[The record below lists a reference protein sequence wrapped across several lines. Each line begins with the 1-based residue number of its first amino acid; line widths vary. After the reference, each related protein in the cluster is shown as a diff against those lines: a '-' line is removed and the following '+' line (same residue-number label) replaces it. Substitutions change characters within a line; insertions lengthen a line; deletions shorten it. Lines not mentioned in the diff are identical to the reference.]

1 VTNACFAN
9 GSRTPAV
16 CPPPMHNRFESVHQ
30 LYNAHTHPHGIAHK
44 PATPKSRI
52 VAIISTTKRP
62 LHSRLCMAASQLKTN
77 RTKPTLYRYKL
88 HTRTHTAQLTS
99 HWAKSNTP
107 LINIFPTADVAPK
120 SRRIF
125 ACPFQLPIN
134 LQPPEKGTSDTAFKL
149 CHFDLQS
156 DLTRNLNS
164 SPSAKLHQ
172 KCTNEIAR
180 TPLVKKNTRKQPD
193 KVNCTEGF

>member
-1 VTNACFAN
+1 MTSACFAN

-16 CPPPMHNRFESVHQ
+16 CPPPMHNRFQSVHQ
-30 LYNAHTHPHGIAHK
+30 LNNAHTHPHGIAHK

-88 HTRTHTAQLTS
+88 RTRTHTAQLTS

-107 LINIFPTADVAPK
+107 LTNIFPTADVPQKAVGCSLAHP
-120 SRRIF
+120 
-125 ACPFQLPIN
+125 
-134 LQPPEKGTSDTAFKL
+134 
-149 CHFDLQS
+149 
-156 DLTRNLNS
+156 S
-164 SPSAKLHQ
+164 SPSTYNHQ
-172 KCTNEIAR
+172 KKEHQIPPSNSTTSICNQI
-180 TPLVKKNTRKQPD
+180 
-193 KVNCTEGF
+193 